1 MLDPMALLR
10 AMPGA
15 CAQGI
20 IWGLMALGVYLTFK
34 ILDVADLTVDGSIAT
49 GGAVAVMLILAGWSP
64 AAAMA
69 AAFAVG
75 MLTGAVTGVLHVALG
90 IPAILASIL
99 TQISLYSINL
109 NIMGK
114 SNQAVSVDKFPLLVS
129 LRYIPKAIAVCL
141 VIAVALICVMYWFF
155 GTELGCSIRATGCN
169 KNMARAQGVNTGVIT
184 VLTLALSN
192 GIVALSGSL
201 LAQYQGFADVN
212 MGRGAIVIGL
222 AAVIIGEVLCRALFK
237 KGASFWVRMLFV
249 IVGGILYYYA
259 IGLVLWLQMPTDN
272 MKLFTAAIVALFL
285 AVPNLRGSERFS
297 RKRKKKEAAEHA

>member
-99 TQISLYSINL
+99 TQS
-109 NIMGK
+109 
-114 SNQAVSVDKFPLLVS
+114 
-129 LRYIPKAIAVCL
+129 
-141 VIAVALICVMYWFF
+141 AL
-155 GTELGCSIRATGCN
+155 
-169 KNMARAQGVNTGVIT
+169 
-184 VLTLALSN
+184 
-192 GIVALSGSL
+192 
-201 LAQYQGFADVN
+201 
-212 MGRGAIVIGL
+212 
-222 AAVIIGEVLCRALFK
+222 
-237 KGASFWVRMLFV
+237 
-249 IVGGILYYYA
+249 
-259 IGLVLWLQMPTDN
+259 
-272 MKLFTAAIVALFL
+272 
-285 AVPNLRGSERFS
+285 
-297 RKRKKKEAAEHA
+297 

>member
-49 GGAVAVMLILAGWSP
+49 GGAVAVMLILGGCNP
-64 AAAMA
+64 ALAMG

-75 MLTGAVTGVLHVALG
+75 MITGAVTGILHVALG

-129 LRYIPKAIAVCL
+129 LRYIPKAIGISLALTV
-141 VIAVALICVMYWFF
+141 VLICVMYWFF

-169 KNMARAQGVNTGVIT
+169 KNMARAQGVNTGAIT

-192 GIVALSGSL
+192 GIVALSG
-201 LAQYQGFADVN
+201 APG
-212 MGRGAIVIGL
+212 
-222 AAVIIGEVLCRALFK
+222 LCRCEY
-237 KGASFWVRMLFV
+237 GPRR
-249 IVGGILYYYA
+249 YRHR
-259 IGLVLWLQMPTDN
+259 P
-272 MKLFTAAIVALFL
+272 
-285 AVPNLRGSERFS
+285 GSGDHR
-297 RKRKKKEAAEHA
+297 

>member
-34 ILDVADLTVDGSIAT
+34 ILDVADLTVDGSIAI

-155 GTELGCSIRATGCN
+155 GTELGCSIRATGAN
-169 KNMARAQGVNTGVIT
+169 GNMARAQGINTSFNK
-184 VLTLALSN
+184 VLGFALANTL
-192 GIVALSGSL
+192 VALSGAML
-201 LAQYQGFADVN
+201 CQYNGFAEIN
-212 MGRGAIVIGL
+212 MGRGAIVIAL
-222 AAVIIGEVLCRALFK
+222 AAIIIGEVAFGWIFHNFALK
-237 KGASFWVRMLFV
+237 LLAVSFGSIIYYVVIQFV
-249 IVGGILYYYA
+249 ISVSKINTNY
-259 IGLVLWLQMPTDN
+259 
-272 MKLFTAAIVALFL
+272 MKLISALIVALFL
-285 AVPNLRGSERFS
+285 AIPYWKQQYFHQKGKVKG
-297 RKRKKKEAAEHA
+297 

>member
-75 MLTGAVTGVLHVALG
+75 MLPGAVTGGLHVARGL
-90 IPAILASIL
+90 PAILASIL

-184 VLTLALSN
+184 VLTLALSS

-201 LAQYQGFADVN
+201 LA
-212 MGRGAIVIGL
+212 R
-222 AAVIIGEVLCRALFK
+222 
-237 KGASFWVRMLFV
+237 
-249 IVGGILYYYA
+249 
-259 IGLVLWLQMPTDN
+259 
-272 MKLFTAAIVALFL
+272 
-285 AVPNLRGSERFS
+285 
-297 RKRKKKEAAEHA
+297 

>member
-155 GTELGCSIRATGCN
+155 GTELGCSIRATACN
-169 KNMARAQGVNTGVIT
+169 KNMARAQGVNTSVIT

-222 AAVIIGEVLCRALFK
+222 AAVIIGEVIG
-237 KGASFWVRMLFV
+237 GAVLGKYLNFMGRLAFV
-249 IVGGILYYYA
+249 VVGGVIYYM
-259 IGLVLWLQMPTDN
+259 VLQIVYWLKLPTDDS
-272 MKLFTAAIVALFL
+272 KLFTAIIVALFL
-285 AVPNLRGSERFS
+285 AVPYLKGKYFTKSS
-297 RKRKKKEAAEHA
+297 YKKEASRHA

>member
-114 SNQAVSVDKFPLLVS
+114 SNQAVSVDKFRCWS
-129 LRYIPKAIAVCL
+129 ACAISPRPSPC
-141 VIAVALICVMYWFF
+141 AL
-155 GTELGCSIRATGCN
+155 
-169 KNMARAQGVNTGVIT
+169 
-184 VLTLALSN
+184 
-192 GIVALSGSL
+192 
-201 LAQYQGFADVN
+201 
-212 MGRGAIVIGL
+212 
-222 AAVIIGEVLCRALFK
+222 
-237 KGASFWVRMLFV
+237 
-249 IVGGILYYYA
+249 
-259 IGLVLWLQMPTDN
+259 
-272 MKLFTAAIVALFL
+272 
-285 AVPNLRGSERFS
+285 
-297 RKRKKKEAAEHA
+297 